1 MSINRQRIL
10 WAAFLLA
17 TLLTRLVDSMLWRAK
32 WQFSALEVLGTISII
47 LGVAIVAPKGRTARS
62 VLLVFLALVVGQW
75 WLIVEITVRIIWGI
89 GGFAP

>member
-47 LGVAIVAPKGRTARS
+47 LGVAIVAPKGGALEGLHPKCEQVRGRRARRFARS
-62 VLLVFLALVVGQW
+62 L
-75 WLIVEITVRIIWGI
+75 R
-89 GGFAP
+89 GG